1 MQHAAKL
8 RPGMLISTLL
18 TAVLAGFERRVAEA
32 LDALD
37 PLAALAERRS
47 LL

>member
-1 MQHAAKL
+1 
-8 RPGMLISTLL
+8 MLISTFFA
-18 TAVLAGFERRVAEA
+18 AVVSGFERRVAEA

-37 PLAALAERRS
+37 PLCALAERRS